1 MKHLRLIKR
10 FALVFFR
17 NSIQR
22 EIAFRADFFINL
34 LNSVIALVVSVGG
47 ITIVFSKVQ
56 EINGWMY
63 FEALTVTGMFLFIRS
78 LRNLFI
84 APSLDALAG
93 IYGELWR
100 GGFDYTLLK
109 PIPVQLYVS
118 IRNWSPLV
126 IIDII
131 SSIVIITVAVY
142 HVSLPITPL
151 VLLKFLFAI
160 LISVIILYSIMLILA
175 SVAFWWLGTP
185 MLWIL
190 DSLLETGRYP
200 VKIYP
205 VVFRNI
211 LTWVIPVGLIVSLPA
226 ETLLGSSNMVEIILG
241 FIFAVVIYFI
251 AAKFFKISV
260 RKYSSASS

>member
-1 MKHLRLIKR
+1 M
-10 FALVFFR
+10 
-17 NSIQR
+17 QR
-22 EIAFRADFFINL
+22 EIAFRADFFINM
-34 LNSVIALVVSVGG
+34 LNTIISLVVSVGG
-47 ITIVFSKVQ
+47 ITIVFTKVQ

-63 FEALTVTGMFLFIRS
+63 FEALTVTGMFLFIHS

-84 APSLDALAG
+84 GPSLNALAG
-93 IYGELWR
+93 LDGELWR

-109 PIPVQLYVS
+109 PIPTQLYVS

-126 IIDII
+126 IIDMII
-131 SSIVIITVAVY
+131 SIVIITVAVY
-142 HVSLPITPL
+142 HVSPSITPL
-151 VLLKFLFAI
+151 VLLKFSATI
-160 LISVIILYSIMLILA
+160 LISLMILYSIMLILA

-190 DSLLETGRYP
+190 DSMLETGRYP

-211 LTWVIPVGLIVSLPA
+211 LTWVIPVGLIISLPA
-226 ETLLGSSNMVEIILG
+226 EALLGSSDTVEIILG
-241 FIFAVVIYFI
+241 FVFAVVIYII
-251 AAKFFKISV
+251 ATKFFKMSV